1 MAVNYVKGNY
11 TYVNKVCLFLCIIF
25 FSTSINSFASDGQTS
40 NGRLFT
46 AFGISM
52 FTQYE
57 SSPVSITT
65 NAVATTNNYTGYTT
79 YSNVN
84 SYIYFNTLTIESC
97 TYSVRYNVVEMNNN
111 MSISVAAAPCIGLSV
126 GWATDGLSPAY
137 STNTDEMT
145 PGFISLSLPFFA
157 EFNYGNVSTFNAD
170 KESGFV
176 FGVGYEIVKS
186 PLILPSLPV
195 SSEYQT
201 NGYANPS
208 QPAMNTNSFWTE
220 PAFELGYRYWNKNN
234 HAREINLKYG
244 TGAST
249 TFINENGVSQTIH
262 PWTIKLTFLIYLNY

>member
-1 MAVNYVKGNY
+1 
-11 TYVNKVCLFLCIIF
+11 
-25 FSTSINSFASDGQTS
+25 
-40 NGRLFT
+40 
-46 AFGISM
+46 M

-65 NAVATTNNYTGYTT
+65 NAVATTNNYTGLTT

-97 TYSVRYNVVEMNNN
+97 TYSFRYNIVEMNNN
-111 MSISVAAAPCIGLSV
+111 MSVSIAAAPNIGLSV
-126 GWATDGLSPAY
+126 GWVTDGLSTAY
-137 STNTDEMT
+137 SNNADAPQT

-176 FGVGYEIVKS
+176 FGVGYELVKS
-186 PLILPSLPV
+186 PLILPTLPV
-195 SSEYQT
+195 PSSYQT

-208 QPAMNTNSFWTE
+208 QTPINTNSFWTE

-234 HAREINLKYG
+234 KAREINLKYG
-244 TGAST
+244 TGTST
-249 TFINENGVSQTIH
+249 TFVDQNGDSKTIH